1 MSRMKRTEGKNSEKT
16 VSVSTQASNGLT
28 CIQSR
33 IHCPATQP
41 DVEAEYDELNEIA
54 IEHFLDVLAE
64 VALSVAARGIEED
77 QSRND

>member
-1 MSRMKRTEGKNSEKT
+1 MKVMHNEENNSEKPA
-16 VSVSTQASNGLT
+16 SASKQASNGLT

-64 VALSVAARGIEED
+64 VALAVAAREIAED
-77 QSRND
+77 QERNS